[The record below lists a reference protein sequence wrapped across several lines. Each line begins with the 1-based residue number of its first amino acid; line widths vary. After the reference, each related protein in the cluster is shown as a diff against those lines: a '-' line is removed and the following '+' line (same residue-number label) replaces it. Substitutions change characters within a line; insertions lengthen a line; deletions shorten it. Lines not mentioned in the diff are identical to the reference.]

1 MTARLALGFVEG
13 GSVPG
18 MRALV
23 MRAAIIS
30 LGQRLGAAAFFARY
44 GYWRP
49 ALVAA
54 PHLIAIA
61 IMLATEARPVE
72 IAAFLLAWGILN
84 FFWLALTGRPAV
96 AGALSLVMM
105 TVLVLLSDLKYH
117 VLMMTANFVDLMII
131 DTDTVSFLFTI
142 YPALRWIVALCLLA
156 LVPLVAITW
165 RLDTFRV
172 RRLTAAAVALACVGG
187 LTALEMHLPMQPFEA
202 FYGGNQ
208 VSSFARSG
216 VDAISE
222 LLTHGLMESDA
233 FAADRLQPDNKACR
247 PEKKPPHIILIHDES
262 SFDIRMAP
270 GIKVPDGY
278 GAHFKSFDGKE
289 RNFLVEGNGGPSWF
303 TEYNVLEGLSARS
316 FGRFSY
322 FVTRIAAGRVERG
335 LPAALRRC
343 GYRTFSL
350 YPALGAFMSARS
362 YQTTTG
368 VQHFFDQHD
377 LGATEIEPDSFFFD
391 AAAKMIGQE
400 HTRSPMFVFVYLAA
414 NHFPWDFR
422 YRPDLVPQWKDLG
435 NVPPVDEYLR
445 RQALSAQN
453 YADFLARLKREFPDD
468 SFLLVRFGDHQP
480 DFAAH
485 LVDPGLD
492 DAAIEQ
498 RLMVWDNR
506 YFTTYYAIDAINFTP
521 ADVSS
526 ALATLEGPYLPI
538 VVQEAAGL
546 PLDPSFAEQKK
557 ILVRCNGFFYNCD
570 HGAAARHFNRL
581 LIDAGLIK
589 NL

>member
-1 MTARLALGFVEG
+1 
-13 GSVPG
+13 
-18 MRALV
+18 
-23 MRAAIIS
+23 MRAAILSIS
-30 LGQRLGAAAFFARY
+30 HRLGLAGVAARY
-44 GYWRP
+44 GLWRL

-54 PHLIAIA
+54 PHVAALA
-61 IMLATEARPVE
+61 IMVATEARPVE
-72 IAAFLLAWGILN
+72 ITAFLFAWGILN
-84 FFWLALTGRPAV
+84 FFWLALTRRPAF
-96 AGALSLVMM
+96 AGVLSLVMM
-105 TVLVLLSDLKYH
+105 TVLVLLSDLKHH
-117 VLMMTANFVDLMII
+117 VLMMTANFVDLMIV

-142 YPALRWIVALCLLA
+142 YPALRWIVTLCVLA
-156 LVPLVAITW
+156 LIPVIAVIW
-165 RLDTFRV
+165 RFDPFRV
-172 RRLTAAAVALACVGG
+172 HRLKAAASALACVAG
-187 LTALEMHLPMQPFEA
+187 LAAVEMYRPMQPFEA
-202 FYGGNQ
+202 YYGNNE

-233 FAADRLQPDNKACR
+233 YAADRLQPADAEGCQ

-262 SFDIRMAP
+262 SFDVRMAP
-270 GIKVPDGY
+270 GIKLPDGY

-368 VQHFFDQHD
+368 VQHFYDQHD
-377 LGATEIEPDSFFFD
+377 LGAEEIEPDSFFFN
-391 AAAKMIGQE
+391 AATQMIEKE
-400 HTRSPMFVFVYLAA
+400 HEHSPMFVFVYLAA

-422 YRPDLVPQWKDLG
+422 YRPDLMPQWKDLG

-453 YADFLARLKREFPDD
+453 YADFLARLKREFPND

-480 DFAAH
+480 DFSAH
-485 LVDPGLD
+485 ILDPALD
-492 DAAIEQ
+492 DATIEQ
-498 RLMVWDNR
+498 HLMDWDKR
-506 YFTTYYAIDAINFTP
+506 YFTTYYAIDAINFKPT
-521 ADVSS
+521 DVSS
-526 ALATLEGPYLPI
+526 ALDTLEGPYLPI

-557 ILVRCNGFFYNCD
+557 ILLRCNGLFYGCD
-570 HGAAARHFNRL
+570 NGAEARHFNRM

>member
-1 MTARLALGFVEG
+1 MRAQV
-13 GSVPG
+13 

-23 MRAAIIS
+23 RSPAKS
-30 LGQRLGAAAFFARY
+30 LAEFIEKYGFSRL
-44 GYWRP
+44 
-49 ALVAA
+49 ALLAA
-54 PHLIAIA
+54 PQLVAIA
-61 IMLATEARPVE
+61 IMVATETRPIE
-72 IAAFLLAWGILN
+72 IASFLFAWGILN
-84 FFWLALTGRPAV
+84 FFWLALLGRPAV
-96 AGALSLVMM
+96 AGTLSLAMV
-105 TVLVLLSDLKYH
+105 TVLVLLSQLKYR
-117 VLMMTANFVDLMII
+117 VLMMTATFVDLMII

-142 YPALRWIVALCLLA
+142 YPALRWVVTLCILA
-156 LVPLVAITW
+156 LIPLVVVAW
-165 RLDTFRV
+165 RFDPFRV
-172 RRLTAAAVALACVGG
+172 RRWSAAGALLGCIAG
-187 LTALEMHLPMQPFEA
+187 LTAVEAYIPMQPFEA
-202 FYGGNQ
+202 FYGGRQ

-233 FAADRLQPDNKACR
+233 VAADRLQPIDAAGCE
-247 PEKKPPHIILIHDES
+247 PAVKPPHIVLIHDES

-270 GIKVPDGY
+270 GIRVPGGY
-278 GAHFKSFDGKE
+278 GAHFRSFDGKE
-289 RNFLVEGNGGPSWF
+289 RNFLVEGAGGPSWF

-316 FGRFSY
+316 FGRFAY

-335 LPAALRRC
+335 LPSALRRC

-368 VQHFFDQHD
+368 VQHFYDQHD
-377 LGATEIEPDSFFFD
+377 LGTKDIEPDSFFFA
-391 AAAKMIGQE
+391 AAAKMIAQE

-414 NHFPWDFR
+414 NHFPWDHR
-422 YRPDLVPQWKDLG
+422 YRPDLLPQWQDPG
-435 NVPPVDEYLR
+435 NAPIVDEYLR

-453 YADFLARLKREFPDD
+453 YADFLTRLKREFPDD

-480 DFAAH
+480 DFASH
-485 LVDPGLD
+485 LIEPGLD
-492 DAAIEQ
+492 DPGIES
-498 RLMVWDNR
+498 RLMSWDHR

-521 ADVSS
+521 VDVSS
-526 ALATLEGPYLPI
+526 ALDTLEGPYLPL

-546 PLDPSFAEQKK
+546 PLDPSFAAQKK
-557 ILVRCNGFFYNCD
+557 ILLRCNGLFYGCD
-570 HGAAARHFNRL
+570 NGAIARQFNRM

>member
-1 MTARLALGFVEG
+1 
-13 GSVPG
+13 
-18 MRALV
+18 
-23 MRAAIIS
+23 MRAAILS
-30 LGQRLGAAAFFARY
+30 LYKRVAAADFFARY
-44 GYWRP
+44 GFIRP
-49 ALVAA
+49 VLVLI
-54 PHLIAIA
+54 PHLIAFA
-61 IMLATEARPVE
+61 IMYATEWTVTART
-72 IAAFLLAWGILN
+72 AFVLAWGILN
-84 FFWLALTGRPAV
+84 FFWLALFSRPAL
-96 AGALSLVMM
+96 AGVLSLTMM
-105 TVLVLLSDLKYH
+105 TVLVLLSQLKYH
-117 VLMMTANFVDLMII
+117 VLMMTANFVDLMIV

-142 YPALRWIVALCLLA
+142 YPALRWIVALSLLA
-156 LVPLVAITW
+156 LVPLVVLAW
-165 RLDTFRV
+165 RLDPFRV
-172 RRLTAAAVALACVGG
+172 RRLTAFALAFACAGW
-187 LTALEMHLPMQPFEA
+187 LTILEMQFPMQPFEA
-202 FYGGNQ
+202 FYGGNL

-216 VDAISE
+216 VDAIAT
-222 LLTHGLMESDA
+222 LMTQGLMQSDA
-233 FAADRLQPDNKACR
+233 YAADRLQPAAATCQ
-247 PEKKPPHIILIHDES
+247 PAGKPPHIILIHDES

-270 GIKVPDGY
+270 GIKVPAGY

-303 TEYNVLEGLSARS
+303 TEYNVLEGLSART

-362 YQTTTG
+362 FQTTTG

-377 LGATEIEPDSFFFD
+377 LGTKAIEPDSFFFD
-391 AAAKMIGQE
+391 AAARMIGEE
-400 HTRSPMFVFVYLAA
+400 HARSPMFVFVYLAA
-414 NHFPWDFR
+414 NHFPWDDR
-422 YRPDLVPQWKDLG
+422 YRPDLMPQWKDLG

-445 RQALSAQN
+445 RQAISAQN
-453 YADFLARLKREFPDD
+453 YADFLARLKREFPND

-485 LVDPGLD
+485 LIEPGLD
-492 DAAIEQ
+492 DPAIER
-498 RLMVWDNR
+498 RLMAWDQR
-506 YFTTYYAIDAINFTP
+506 YFTTYYAIDAINFKP
-521 ADVSS
+521 VDVSS
-526 ALATLEGPYLPI
+526 ALDTLEGPYLPL

-557 ILVRCNGFFYNCD
+557 ILLRCNGLFYGCD
-570 HGAAARHFNRL
+570 NGAEARHFNRM